1 MIRLLINIM
10 TEEIKNEFHNLG
22 LDLGKLVDELS
33 KLTENNPQLQQT
45 YNLANQI
52 KDKYNSLM
60 GDLVEFSRKNQQ

>member
-1 MIRLLINIM
+1 M
-10 TEEIKNEFHNLG
+10 TEEIKDEFHNLG

-45 YNLANQI
+45 YNLAYQI

-60 GDLVEFSRKNQQ
+60 GDLVEFARKNQQ